1 MRRPVGPIV
10 VINPNSTEA
19 VTLGMDEAVTPLR
32 VLGGPAIECVTLR
45 DGPPGI
51 ESQEDV
57 DAVVA
62 PICALVRHRQ
72 AEAGAFVIGCYS
84 DPGLQEA
91 REVGRTPVFGIAE
104 SAMLQALALGRS
116 FGVIS
121 ILEVAIPRHLRY
133 VRALGLESRAAG
145 DRAVGLGVTE
155 LDDDDR
161 AYERMLTVGEALR
174 DEDGADVVILGCAGM
189 ARHQRALEGALGI
202 PVVEP
207 TRAATALALTTLLV
221 SGS

>member
-1 MRRPVGPIV
+1 MTNRMGPII
-10 VINPNSTEA
+10 VINPNSTES
-19 VTLGMDEAVTPLR
+19 VTRGMDEAVTPLR
-32 VLGGPAIECVTLR
+32 VPDGPVIECVTLR

-51 ESQEDV
+51 ESQADV
-57 DAVVA
+57 DAVVE
-62 PICALVRHRQ
+62 PICALVSDRQ

-91 REVGRTPVFGIAE
+91 RRIGNTPVFGIAE
-104 SAMLQALALGRS
+104 SAMLQALAVGRT

-121 ILEVAIPRHLRY
+121 ILEGSVARHLRY

-155 LDDDDR
+155 LEDDPGAFAR
-161 AYERMLTVGEALR
+161 ILAVGEALR

-189 ARHQRALEGALGI
+189 ARHQRSLENVLGV

-207 TRAATALALTTLLV
+207 TRAATGLALTTLLV